1 MGQKLVG
8 ILLNAAM
15 HRGVPRLKTGQES
28 LAVYEEAAAGY
39 GMVPCF
45 LQLSDINLEPGY
57 SVAYVKGLQGYQRT
71 VVPTPAVIHNRAF
84 FSPGSTGIERLLGQ
98 GLLIFNTCNRYGKDQ
113 IHGLLQQNEA
123 LRGFLPDS
131 AAGLAGLRDMV
142 NRHHDLILKPCRG
155 SVGKGV
161 MRLSRK
167 SGSRRWI
174 WTYLPSGSRRYVSRS
189 VSQENLHRVLRA
201 RFAAMP
207 YLVQERIP
215 LAEMNGRP
223 FDLRVTVQRGWGGD
237 WQVTGMFAKLAAP
250 GGFVSNIARGGE
262 AFSASAVLEQVFS
275 GEAAA
280 SIRMSVQMLSLS
292 IARQLERSLPGL
304 ADIGLDIGVTKDRR
318 LYFIECNGRDQRYGF
333 QKAGLSDTWKD
344 SYRRPMG
351 YARYLLD
358 DPSRYIRY

>member
-28 LAVYEEAAAGY
+28 LELYEEAAAAY

-45 LQLSDINLEPGY
+45 LQLSDINLESGY
-57 SVAYVKGLQGYQRT
+57 SVAYVKGSQGYQLMA
-71 VVPTPAVIHNRAF
+71 VPTPSVIHNRAIY
-84 FSPGSTGIERLLGQ
+84 SQNSTGTDRLLEQ
-98 GLLIFNTCNRYGKDQ
+98 GLLVFNTCNRYGKDQ
-113 IHGLLQQNEA
+113 IHRLLAQNGA

-131 AAGLAGLRDMV
+131 AAGLSGLKTMMR
-142 NRHHDLILKPCRG
+142 RYPDLILKPCRG

-161 MRLSRK
+161 MRLSRR
-167 SGSRRWI
+167 GERRWI
-174 WTYLPSGSRRYVSRS
+174 WSYLPSGTRRWM
-189 VSQENLHRVLRA
+189 HRAVNPEALPRALRA
-201 RFAAMP
+201 RLSAMP

-215 LAEMNGRP
+215 LAELNDRP

-237 WQVTGMFAKLAAP
+237 WQITGMFAKLAAP

-262 AFSASAVLEQVFS
+262 AYSSSSVLEQLFG
-275 GEAAA
+275 GETAA
-280 SIRMSVQMLSLS
+280 SIRMSVEALSVM

-304 ADIGLDIGVTKDRR
+304 ADIGLDIGVTRDGR

-333 QKAGLSDTWKD
+333 QKAGLGNLWKD
-344 SYRRPMG
+344 SYRKPMG
-351 YARYLLD
+351 YARFLLD